1 MKPLHA
7 DNNKT
12 ALLTP
17 IHARPCSWMQ
27 LTLDFFRTM
36 MHPQGYTHWNKNIQA
51 VLLYV
56 HTSHRSSFF
65 GDEWDLIK
73 SIQLKAPVQS
83 IIVAKKQISNSIALE
98 INQSITNCGK
108 PRKKNTLFPLHTSSP
123 SHEKMYATETG
134 KALSK
139 PRPFNKESRESRQQL
154 RFLREI
160 SHHRTRFF
168 AMITFLPFLG
178 PFYAMIIDRTRLLLG
193 W

>member
-17 IHARPCSWMQ
+17 IPARPCSWMQ

-108 PRKKNTLFPLHTSSP
+108 PRKKMRRCMQRKQGRPSRNQDLSTKNPEKVDNSWGFSVKFPIIGHV
-123 SHEKMYATETG
+123 
-134 KALSK
+134 
-139 PRPFNKESRESRQQL
+139 
-154 RFLREI
+154 FL
-160 SHHRTRFF
+160 
-168 AMITFLPFLG
+168 L
-178 PFYAMIIDRTRLLLG
+178 